1 MTIHERARAAW
12 AEIPIPELTLP
23 QPRRTRPERRI
34 FVRDLLLDALIG
46 IYPHERA
53 KPQKILVNLD
63 LWVAE
68 TPGEPPR
75 GYADVVCYEKL
86 VDRTKALLAEG
97 HVDLVETLAERL
109 AELCLVDE
117 RVIRARVRVEKPEA
131 IVEAAGVGVEIE
143 RQRAS

>member
-12 AEIPIPELTLP
+12 AEIPVPAIAEASRPA
-23 QPRRTRPERRI
+23 RRV

-46 IYPHERA
+46 IYPEERV
-53 KPQKILVNLD
+53 KPQKLLVNLE

-75 GYADVVCYEKL
+75 SYAEVVCYENL
-86 VDRTKALLAEG
+86 VKRTKALLAEG

-109 AELCLVDE
+109 AAICLEDA
-117 RVIRARVRVEKPEA
+117 RVLRTRVRVEKPEA
-131 IVEAAGVGVEIE
+131 IAEAAGVGVEIE
-143 RQRAS
+143 RRRA